1 METLRDKWKGGR
13 LGTLCA
19 MEQAKVW
26 ALREV
31 MKDTDE
37 GVNYEAIAEQVVKL
51 APKGKKGGHPN
62 RNAIRKLIERMDGD
76 DEWFPGKRP
85 DAPYGRP
92 AELTPA
98 KRKAIADTL
107 MRMKKKGLE
116 PSYPAALARAP
127 AAMRNPATG
136 EPYT

>member
-37 GVNYEAIAEQVVKL
+37 GVNYETIAEKVVKIG
-51 APKGKKGGHPN
+51 PKGKKGGNPN

-76 DEWFPGKRP
+76 DE
-85 DAPYGRP
+85 
-92 AELTPA
+92 
-98 KRKAIADTL
+98 
-107 MRMKKKGLE
+107 
-116 PSYPAALARAP
+116 
-127 AAMRNPATG
+127 
-136 EPYT
+136 

>member
-37 GVNYEAIAEQVVKL
+37 GVNYEAIAEKVVKI

-85 DAPYGRP
+85 EAAYGRP
-92 AELTPA
+92 ATLTPG
-98 KRKAIADTL
+98 KRKASGTHLSDNDVCVQGWL
-107 MRMKKKGLE
+107 GEQLWESNPRMCL
-116 PSYPAALARAP
+116 S
-127 AAMRNPATG
+127 NPRMAVR
-136 EPYT
+136 

>member
-37 GVNYEAIAEQVVKL
+37 GVNYETIAEKVVKI
-51 APKGKKGGHPN
+51 APKAQGEEGWAPESQCHPE
-62 RNAIRKLIERMDGD
+62 AHRKDG
-76 DEWFPGKRP
+76 R
-85 DAPYGRP
+85 
-92 AELTPA
+92 
-98 KRKAIADTL
+98 
-107 MRMKKKGLE
+107 
-116 PSYPAALARAP
+116 
-127 AAMRNPATG
+127 
-136 EPYT
+136 